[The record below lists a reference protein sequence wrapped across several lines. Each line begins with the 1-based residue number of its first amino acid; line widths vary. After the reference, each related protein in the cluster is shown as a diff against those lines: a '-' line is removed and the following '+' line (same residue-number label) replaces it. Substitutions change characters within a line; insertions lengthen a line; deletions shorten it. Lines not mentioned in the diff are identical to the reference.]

1 MPLEK
6 VGLEIRRGVWTRATD
21 SSKVIGMLEMR
32 PGGVQRKERKDWKG
46 SQEDRHKAEGPTK
59 EAEKKQSRKEKS
71 QLSWHRFQE

>member
-6 VGLEIRRGVWTRATD
+6 VGLEIRRGVWTRATH
-21 SSKVIGMLEMR
+21 SSKVTGMLEMR

>member
-21 SSKVIGMLEMR
+21 SSKVTGMLEMR

-46 SQEDRHKAEGPTK
+46 SQEDRHKAEVT
-59 EAEKKQSRKEKS
+59 
-71 QLSWHRFQE
+71 LSLVRTILCSAV